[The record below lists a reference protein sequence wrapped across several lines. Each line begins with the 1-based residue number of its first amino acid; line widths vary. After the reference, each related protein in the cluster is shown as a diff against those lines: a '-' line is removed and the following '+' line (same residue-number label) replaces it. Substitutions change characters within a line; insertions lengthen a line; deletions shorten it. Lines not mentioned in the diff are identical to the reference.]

1 MKNNM
6 NTLKLIVLLVSIA
19 LYTQSAF
26 AQKGKITSA
35 QLSLQ
40 DGKVLDAKKDIDLAL
55 ANEEIQKRVDAWT
68 TKGEVYT
75 QIYVTKLYYAQ
86 NPNCL
91 FDAKAAYLKAFELE
105 TNPKKQKNFSTPLN
119 DLSGYLFNE
128 ALNRFNAKKYDDA
141 YTHFDASRT
150 INEFLFSKNL
160 VSTIDTNAI
169 YATAMAGA
177 NANKIAEVKPLLEK
191 LITMNY
197 DNPAVYETLAQVYE
211 TEKNTDALKKLVSA
225 GLKKYPN
232 SKNLQIYDLNAA
244 LDNTDVNE
252 SIAKFEVALAT
263 DPKNASI
270 AFNLG
275 VLYDKVQNTAKTK
288 EYYQKAIELKPDY
301 GDAYFN
307 LGVMYFNAGVVKNK
321 EMNAVDDT
329 KDRDGKIYEG
339 LKKERNDL
347 FQLALPNLEKAYAI
361 DPKNIDYK
369 ANLKKVY
376 ASMNML
382 DKAKALD

>member
-1 MKNNM
+1 
-6 NTLKLIVLLVSIA
+6 
-19 LYTQSAF
+19 
-26 AQKGKITSA
+26 
-35 QLSLQ
+35 
-40 DGKVLDAKKDIDLAL
+40 
-55 ANEEIQKRVDAWT
+55 
-68 TKGEVYT
+68 
-75 QIYVTKLYYAQ
+75 
-86 NPNCL
+86 
-91 FDAKAAYLKAFELE
+91 
-105 TNPKKQKNFSTPLN
+105 
-119 DLSGYLFNE
+119 
-128 ALNRFNAKKYDDA
+128 
-141 YTHFDASRT
+141 
-150 INEFLFSKNL
+150 
-160 VSTIDTNAI
+160 
-169 YATAMAGA
+169 
-177 NANKIAEVKPLLEK
+177 
-191 LITMNY
+191 MNY